1 MASRLCRS
9 SSSVKAATL
18 IIFVLKILDPK
29 QKAHAT
35 RSLARGLRNF
45 LITLQLS
52 PETPLARDA
61 CHATRSVLRAATTH
75 HLATGHHQ
83 PKGYF
88 LSHSFV
94 KGVGA
99 RKN

>member
-29 QKAHAT
+29 QKTHAT

-52 PETPLARDA
+52 PETPLARDG
-61 CHATRSVLRAATTH
+61 CHATRSVARARTTH
-75 HLATGHHQ
+75 HLATGHHRT
-83 PKGYF
+83 KGYF
-88 LSHSFV
+88 LCRPLV

-99 RKN
+99 CKY